1 MESVRLTPAPS
12 RSARKHKRRAHRFT
26 KAHTK
31 KKKKK
36 CSSVVSKTL
45 VARKTLWL
53 SLQWVRGK
61 ALPPPPK
68 KEKINKKNRDSGRYN
83 LRLQTLCGFVNTVSA
98 GTFKVVHPTMSKVER
113 QTGSQDCKSLI
124 CAAVV
129 LCFEGAC
136 L

>member
-26 KAHTK
+26 KAHAK

-45 VARKTLWL
+45 VVRKTLWL

-61 ALPPPPK
+61 ASPPPK
-68 KEKINKKNRDSGRYN
+68 KKTQQKTDSGRYN

-98 GTFKVVHPTMSKVER
+98 GTFKVVHPAMSKVER

>member
-1 MESVRLTPAPS
+1 MAFTPMGE
-12 RSARKHKRRAHRFT
+12 RKSTPPPQK
-26 KAHTK
+26 KSTK
-31 KKKKK
+31 K
-36 CSSVVSKTL
+36 T
-45 VARKTLWL
+45 
-53 SLQWVRGK
+53 
-61 ALPPPPK
+61 
-68 KEKINKKNRDSGRYN
+68 RDSGRYN

-98 GTFKVVHPTMSKVER
+98 GTFKVVHPAMSKVER